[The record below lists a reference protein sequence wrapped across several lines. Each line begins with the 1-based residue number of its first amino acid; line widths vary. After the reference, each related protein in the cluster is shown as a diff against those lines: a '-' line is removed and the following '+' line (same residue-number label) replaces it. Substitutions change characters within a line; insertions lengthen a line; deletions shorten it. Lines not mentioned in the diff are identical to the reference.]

1 MRGRAHA
8 LSAVLALA
16 SLALPA
22 CGPVGEGA
30 FLGRTLADVEASREL
45 TWVAERQ
52 YVDYVGTSPSV
63 AVERFTHG
71 PDGAFRVELLELN
84 GKTPDA
90 MNASEFESFETL
102 RELLLGGRGRH
113 VARMRDFEVR
123 DTELFAANYSWTVFD
138 TQSSVAGR
146 AALVA
151 EAKPYRMDR
160 PWYRVW
166 VDQSNLVTLKY
177 EEYLPNGTLASE
189 MEVLSIAFAPDLSEV
204 EFQSSLRSAPQEI
217 ALEQIGAFV
226 AFEALVPSYLPEGFV
241 LTSCRL
247 TGLAGSPV
255 LVLSFEDGVQELL
268 LVQYQEIVPSEPL
281 EGVPV
286 TVKMAA
292 YGPTVDAGLRLIGTQ
307 LHVTAK
313 VTEGEIMAVIEGL
326 EKASP

>member
-1 MRGRAHA
+1 MRAGVIVKS
-8 LSAVLALA
+8 SALALISV
-16 SLALPA
+16 SLSA
-22 CGPVGEGA
+22 CGPIGDGA

-52 YVDYVGTSPSV
+52 YVDYVGTTPSV
-63 AVERFTHG
+63 AIERFTHG
-71 PDGAFRVELLELN
+71 PDGAFRVDLLELN
-84 GKTPDA
+84 GKAPVD
-90 MNASEFESFETL
+90 MSASEFEAFETL
-102 RELLLGGRGRH
+102 QELLQGGRGRH

-138 TQSSVAGR
+138 TPASVAGR

-151 EAKPYRMDR
+151 EAKPHRMDR

-166 VDQSNLVTLKY
+166 VDQLNLVTLKY
-177 EEYLPNGTLASE
+177 EEFLPSGTLASE
-189 MEVLSIAFAPDLSEV
+189 MEVLSIEFAPDLSEV
-204 EFQSSLRSAPQEI
+204 EFQASLRSAPQEI
-217 ALEQIGAFV
+217 APEQIGAFV

-247 TGLAGSPV
+247 SGLAGSPA
-255 LVLSFEDGVQELL
+255 LVLSYEDGLQELL
-268 LVQYQEIVPSEPL
+268 LVQYQELEPSEPL

-286 TVKMAA
+286 TVKVAA
-292 YGPTVDAGLRLIGTQ
+292 YGPTVDADLRLIGTQ

-326 EKASP
+326 EIASP